1 MTTQKNRSRKQ
12 KQTRRVFSKKDYAA
26 NDGMV
31 SSVWGPPFWHY
42 LHTMSFNY
50 PVEPTI
56 DDKKHYRSFIL
67 SLKYVLPC
75 RFCRQNIRTNFKHLP
90 LTMDHM
96 KNRDTFSRYVYDL
109 HELVNKMLKKDS
121 GLSYSD
127 VRERYENFRSRCTD
141 EKPLLYKFTSLS
153 KTRKNKSKKEK
164 GCTTPLYG
172 KKSKCIVSIVP
183 HEDRGESFQIDKK
196 CIKTRE

>member
-109 HELVNKMLKKDS
+109 HELVNKMLKKES

-153 KTRKNKSKKEK
+153 KTRKNKSKKER

>member
-1 MTTQKNRSRKQ
+1 MTTRKNRTRKQ
-12 KQTRRVFSKKDYAA
+12 KQTKRVFSKNDYAA

-50 PVEPTI
+50 PVEPTMQ
-56 DDKKHYRSFIL
+56 DKKHYRNFIL

-90 LTMDHM
+90 LTMDQM

-153 KTRKNKSKKEK
+153 KTRKNKNKKEK

-183 HEDRGESFQIDKK
+183 DEERGESFQMDKK

>member
-1 MTTQKNRSRKQ
+1 MTTRKNKSRKH
-12 KQTRRVFSKKDYAA
+12 TRRVFNKSEYNA

-50 PVEPTI
+50 PVEPTHE
-56 DDKKHYRSFIL
+56 DKKHYRNFIL
-67 SLKYVLPC
+67 NLKYVLPC

-90 LTMDHM
+90 LKMENM
-96 KNRDTFSRYVYDL
+96 KNRETFSKYIYDL
-109 HELVNKMLKKDS
+109 HELINKMLKKES
-121 GLSYSD
+121 GLSYLE

-141 EKPLLYKFTSLS
+141 ENPKLYKFTDLT
-153 KTRKNKSKKEK
+153 KTQKRTGKKEK

-183 HEDRGESFQIDKK
+183 QEEQGETFQIDKK

>member
-1 MTTQKNRSRKQ
+1 MTTRKNRTRKQ
-12 KQTRRVFSKKDYAA
+12 KQTKRVFSKNDYAA

-50 PVEPTI
+50 PVEPTMQ
-56 DDKKHYRSFIL
+56 DKKHYRNFIL

-90 LTMDHM
+90 LTMDQM

-109 HELVNKMLKKDS
+109 HELVNKMLKKES
-121 GLSYSD
+121 GLSYAD

-153 KTRKNKSKKEK
+153 KTRKNKNKKEK

-183 HEDRGESFQIDKK
+183 HEERGESFQIDKK

>member
-1 MTTQKNRSRKQ
+1 MTTRKNTSRKH
-12 KQTRRVFSKKDYAA
+12 TRRVFNNSEYNA

-50 PVEPTI
+50 PVEPTPE
-56 DDKKHYRSFIL
+56 DKKHYRNFIL

-90 LTMDHM
+90 LTMDKM
-96 KNRDTFSRYVYDL
+96 KNRDTFSKYIYDL
-109 HELVNKMLKKDS
+109 HELINKMLKKES

-141 EKPLLYKFTSLS
+141 EKPKLYKFADLT
-153 KTRKNKSKKEK
+153 KTKKRSGKKEK

-172 KKSKCIVSIVP
+172 KKSKCIVSIFP
-183 HEDRGESFQIDKK
+183 QEEQGESFQIDKK
-196 CIKTRE
+196 CIKTRD

>member
-1 MTTQKNRSRKQ
+1 MTTHKNRSRKQ

-50 PVEPTI
+50 PVEPTME
-56 DDKKHYRSFIL
+56 DKKHYRSFIL

-90 LTMDHM
+90 LTMDQM

-109 HELVNKMLKKDS
+109 HELVNKMLKKES
-121 GLSYSD
+121 GLSYAD

-183 HEDRGESFQIDKK
+183 HEERGESFQIDKK

>member
-1 MTTQKNRSRKQ
+1 MTTRKNRTRKQ
-12 KQTRRVFSKKDYAA
+12 KQTKRVFSKNDYAA

-42 LHTMSFNY
+42 LHTISFNY
-50 PVEPTI
+50 PVEPTME
-56 DDKKHYRSFIL
+56 DKKHYRSFIL

-90 LTMDHM
+90 LTMDQM

-109 HELVNKMLKKDS
+109 HELVNKMLKKES

-183 HEDRGESFQIDKK
+183 HEERGESFQIDKK

>member
-1 MTTQKNRSRKQ
+1 MTTRKNRSRK
-12 KQTRRVFSKKDYAA
+12 KTRRVFNKSEYNA

-50 PVEPTI
+50 PVEPTPQ
-56 DDKKHYRSFIL
+56 DKKHYRDFIL
-67 SLKYVLPC
+67 NLKYVLPC

-90 LTMDHM
+90 LTMDKM
-96 KNRDTFSRYVYDL
+96 KNRETFSKYVYDL
-109 HELVNKMLKKDS
+109 HELINKMLKKES
-121 GLSYSD
+121 GLSYAD

-141 EKPLLYKFTSLS
+141 EKPKLYKFTDLS
-153 KTRKNKSKKEK
+153 KTQKRSGKKEK

-183 HEDRGESFQIDKK
+183 QEEEGESFQIDEK

>member
-1 MTTQKNRSRKQ
+1 MNTRKNRTRK
-12 KQTRRVFSKKDYAA
+12 KTKSVFNKTEYNA

-50 PVEPTI
+50 PVEPTPE
-56 DDKKHYRSFIL
+56 DKKHYRDFIL
-67 SLKYVLPC
+67 NLKYVLPC
-75 RFCRQNIRTNFKHLP
+75 RFCRQNIRNNFKHLP
-90 LTMDHM
+90 LTMDKM
-96 KNRDTFSRYVYDL
+96 KNRETFSKYIYDL
-109 HELVNKMLKKDS
+109 HEIINKMLKKDS
-121 GLSYSD
+121 GLSYND

-141 EKPLLYKFTSLS
+141 EKPKLYKFTDLT
-153 KTRKNKSKKEK
+153 KTKKQSGKKEK

-183 HEDRGESFQIDKK
+183 HEEQVETFQIDKK

>member
-1 MTTQKNRSRKQ
+1 MTTRKNRTRKQ
-12 KQTRRVFSKKDYAA
+12 KQTKRVFSKNDYAA

-42 LHTMSFNY
+42 LHTISFNY
-50 PVEPTI
+50 PVEPTME
-56 DDKKHYRSFIL
+56 DKKHYRSFIL

-90 LTMDHM
+90 LTIDQM

-109 HELVNKMLKKDS
+109 HELVNKMLKKES

-183 HEDRGESFQIDKK
+183 HEERGESFQIDKK